1 MIVADDNLANRAS
14 EAGAAAGG
22 PAENGID
29 DASLT
34 TEQRLELRRRRAMS
48 GAVDDAD
55 ASHEGGMGA
64 QGGAVDFGNPKNFG
78 LPE

>member
-1 MIVADDNLANRAS
+1 MADDNLENRVS
-14 EAGAAAGG
+14 QAGAAAGG
-22 PAENGID
+22 PAEAGTD

-34 TEQRLELRRRRAMS
+34 EEQRNEVRRRRALAS
-48 GAVDDAD
+48 AVDDAD

-64 QGGAVDFGNPKNFG
+64 QGAAVDFGKPKNLG

>member
-1 MIVADDNLANRAS
+1 MGDDAFANRAS

-22 PAENGID
+22 PAEDGID
-29 DASLT
+29 DATLSA
-34 TEQRLELRRRRAMS
+34 EQRLELRRRRAMAS
-48 GAVDDAD
+48 AVDDAD

-64 QGGAVDFGNPKNFG
+64 QGGAADFGRPKNFG

>member
-1 MIVADDNLANRAS
+1 MTDDLMANRAS
-14 EAGAAAGG
+14 QAGAAAGG

-29 DASLT
+29 DATLSA
-34 TEQRLELRRRRAMS
+34 EQRLEIRRRRAMAS
-48 GAVDDAD
+48 AVDDAD

-64 QGGAVDFGNPKNFG
+64 QGAAVDFGKPKNFG

>member
-1 MIVADDNLANRAS
+1 MANDNLANRVS

-22 PAENGID
+22 PAENGTD
-29 DASLT
+29 DTNLT
-34 TEQRLELRRRRAMS
+34 EAQRLELRRRQAMAS
-48 GAVDDAD
+48 AVDDAD

-64 QGGAVDFGNPKNFG
+64 QGGAADFGNPKNFG

>member
-1 MIVADDNLANRAS
+1 MANDEPENRVS

-22 PAENGID
+22 PAEPSA
-29 DASLT
+29 DAENLT
-34 TEQRLELRRRRAMS
+34 EEQRLELRRRNAMAT
-48 GAVDDAD
+48 AVDDAD

-64 QGGAVDFGNPKNFG
+64 QGGAVDFGKPKNFG

>member
-1 MIVADDNLANRAS
+1 MANDTRVS

-22 PAENGID
+22 PAEHGAD

-34 TEQRLELRRRRAMS
+34 VEQRLELRRRRALAS
-48 GAVDDAD
+48 AVDDAD

-64 QGGAVDFGNPKNFG
+64 QGAAVDFGKPKNFG

>member
-1 MIVADDNLANRAS
+1 MADDNLENRVS

-22 PAENGID
+22 PAEAGAD
-29 DASLT
+29 EAALT
-34 TEQRLELRRRRAMS
+34 EEQRNDVRRRRALAS
-48 GAVDDAD
+48 AVDDAD

-64 QGGAVDFGNPKNFG
+64 QGAAVDFGKPKNFG

>member
-1 MIVADDNLANRAS
+1 MAGDAFTDRPS

-29 DASLT
+29 DINLT
-34 TEQRLELRRRRAMS
+34 EEQRKEIRRRRAMAT
-48 GAVDDAD
+48 AVDDAD
-55 ASHEGGMGA
+55 ASHKGGMGA

-78 LPE
+78 LPK